1 MPNEMNWDDAI
12 RNVLKD
18 SNDAMHYSE
27 IANAI
32 RDRELRRSYGATPAQ
47 TVNAIISTSIKEQEN
62 SPYIRISRGYYHLRE
77 VLEKQPTFVLQDS
90 EKSAKPNVEGSGD
103 KEAEGIITSFGIYWN
118 REDVA
123 WKARAKIWGQ
133 QKRDADIIDFGQQT
147 GVYLL
152 YNHGQIVYIGRAIE
166 RGLGLRLFEHTSDRL
181 KSRWNQFSWF
191 GLKPITEQGNLE
203 DTPNQYTETLVIST
217 LEGVLIEACETGQNR
232 RQGDGF
238 RAVEF
243 IQVRDSELKAPIV
256 SALEAYLESTK

>member
-1 MPNEMNWDDAI
+1 MNWDDAI
-12 RNVLKD
+12 RSVLKD
-18 SNDAMHYSE
+18 SSDAMHYSE

-47 TVNAIISTSIKEQEN
+47 TVNSIISTSIKEQEN
-62 SPYIRISRGYYHLRE
+62 SPYIRISRGYYHLKE
-77 VLEKQPTFVLQDS
+77 LLGKKPAFALQDS
-90 EKSAKPNVEGSGD
+90 QKSPKSYVGVSDD
-103 KEAEGIITSFGIYWN
+103 KEAEGIITSFGICWN
-118 REDVA
+118 REDVV
-123 WKARAKIWGQ
+123 WKAYAKIWGQ
-133 QKRDADIIDFGQQT
+133 QQRDADIIDFGEQI

-152 YNHGQIVYIGRAIE
+152 YNHGQLVYVGRVME
-166 RGLGLRLFEHTSDRL
+166 RGLGQRLFEHTSDRL

-203 DTPNQYTETLVIST
+203 NTPSQYAGELVIST

-243 IQVRDSELKAPIV
+243 IQVRDSKLKAPII